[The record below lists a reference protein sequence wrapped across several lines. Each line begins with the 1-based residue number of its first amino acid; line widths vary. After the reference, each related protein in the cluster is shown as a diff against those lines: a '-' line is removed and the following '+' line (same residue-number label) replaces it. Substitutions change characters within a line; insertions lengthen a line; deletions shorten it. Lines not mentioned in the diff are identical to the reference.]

1 MQEPSGP
8 WSATKRAIIVV
19 QFSFLKYTDQF
30 SSLFESDNYICFAGY
45 LNSTEDVNIISVSWP
60 ALSEALYTMSAVAVA
75 PVGRYTGQM
84 LDRLVSEMGVSTDSF
99 HLVGHS
105 LGAHICGVAGET
117 FSSGNLSRISGKTR
131 VRICSPTTYKHG
143 HWLVLY
149 DTIWCNFNLVS
160 FVSGLARSNSM
171 QILFLLTSCSWV
183 KHASD
188 RRLAVLIN
196 TTVQTIYL

>member
-19 QFSFLKYTDQF
+19 QFSVLKYTDQF
-30 SSLFESDNYICFAGY
+30 SSLFESENYICFAGY

-60 ALSEALYTMSAVAVA
+60 ALSESLYTMSAVAVA

-84 LDRLVSEMGVSTDSF
+84 LDRLVSEVGVSTDSF

-117 FSSGNLSRISGKTR
+117 FSSGNLSRISGKMT
-131 VRICSPTTYKHG
+131 VRICSATTYKHG

-149 DTIWCNFNLVS
+149 DTIWCNFNLVN

-171 QILFLLTSCSWV
+171 QRLFLLTSCSWI

-188 RRLAVLIN
+188 RRLTVLIN